1 MANKIQVR
9 RGTAAQAAAVTLDA
23 GELGWLTDTLRLIVG
38 DGATAGG
45 RQVQMAGQA
54 VACTTLDASGK
65 IVCTDATDA
74 TNLTTASVV
83 LSGGLAVTKQLRVGG
98 AATFSE
104 NVTIATGKSL
114 TVDTITATAASVTV
128 SKPLSVA
135 VARASQFNKYM
146 QVLTSDLQAADW
158 LQFNFGRDISTSYNS
173 AEMNF
178 VYAGSGST
186 SNKLRL
192 SLFGAIDGL
201 ELDGNGDVTSQGNV
215 TVATGKTLT
224 VDTITATASSVTF
237 SKVINVSAGKINSG
251 TALPASFADFAAVRT
266 FLATAFV

>member
-9 RGTAAQAAAVTLDA
+9 RGTAAQAAAVTLDS

-38 DGATAGG
+38 DGATAGA

-65 IVCTDATDA
+65 IVCTDTTDA

-98 AATFSE
+98 NVTVSAGSYVDAPTLRYGGTDILARENTWSNTQRISKGTGSNLHLQLGTNASGDASVEFSSVGSSSFNIQAYNAGVSFLPLAINPSGGAVILGTDPGGSELLRVGGAATFGD
-104 NVTIATGKSL
+104 NVTI
-114 TVDTITATAASVTV
+114 
-128 SKPLSVA
+128 
-135 VARASQFNKYM
+135 
-146 QVLTSDLQAADW
+146 
-158 LQFNFGRDISTSYNS
+158 
-173 AEMNF
+173 
-178 VYAGSGST
+178 
-186 SNKLRL
+186 
-192 SLFGAIDGL
+192 
-201 ELDGNGDVTSQGNV
+201 
-215 TVATGKTLT
+215 ATGKTLT